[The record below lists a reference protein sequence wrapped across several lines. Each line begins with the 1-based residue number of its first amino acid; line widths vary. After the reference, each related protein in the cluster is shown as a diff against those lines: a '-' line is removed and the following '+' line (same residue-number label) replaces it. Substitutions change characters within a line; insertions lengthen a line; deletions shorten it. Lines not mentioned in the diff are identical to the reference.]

1 MVAAWPFLACTH
13 THQHPFTIRLKAA
26 LAEQQENAQPF
37 LEAASRSLSHALS
50 VAATERRRLAVPALF
65 LSRTRRPRVREGIP
79 LRGLLTPNSGARA
92 HEDGAAT
99 PVWTSPHQVIAADVL
114 RTYSKYDVSPMP
126 PGAQREQDQEQAEE
140 GGSTPEA
147 VAEAAADADDD
158 AGELPAPSPV
168 HVDADGDA
176 ETTAEAAAAA
186 ADDDEQVAEAEAAE
200 GGGGG
205 ASAGDLNAQLVDSHM
220 RGAFGGVEEGEERD
234 GAGDGSSG
242 GGANGDDDGG
252 GGGGS
257 GTQSRWKAFTS
268 RNRKK
273 MTSLLRR
280 VRTKGR
286 RRGKSKRS
294 KRKLGAAGG
303 GAVEKGAAMPQIGTS
318 GVLCSNKL
326 CRAPLAIKAGEAI
339 VLCAKCGIATSV
351 GVDSDDSGAVHKVT
365 LPALPP
371 PPPSQSPSPAAA
383 ATAAADSAPPVE
395 TESQAPDATVPQ
407 STVPPVSPS
416 GGDDVAPPSVSPR
429 AQVETGGGAE
439 EEERG
444 DSSDSDTIA
453 DDGSSVAS
461 ANPHADSMLQLTNVL
476 LSYATFNRE
485 VGYCQGMNFVAAMLL
500 RQMDEAV
507 RV

>member
-1 MVAAWPFLACTH
+1 M
-13 THQHPFTIRLKAA
+13 
-26 LAEQQENAQPF
+26 
-37 LEAASRSLSHALS
+37 
-50 VAATERRRLAVPALF
+50 
-65 LSRTRRPRVREGIP
+65 REGIP

-140 GGSTPEA
+140 GGPAGSTPEA
-147 VAEAAADADDD
+147 VAEAAADADD
-158 AGELPAPSPV
+158 AGASPAPPPV

-176 ETTAEAAAAA
+176 ETAAEAAET

-200 GGGGG
+200 GGGGGG

-234 GAGDGSSG
+234 GAGGGSSG

-303 GAVEKGAAMPQIGTS
+303 STVEKGAAMPQVGTS
-318 GVLCSNKL
+318 GVLCSNKQ

-351 GVDSDDSGAVHKVT
+351 GVDSDDSGAVHKVM
-365 LPALPP
+365 LPVLPP
-371 PPPSQSPSPAAA
+371 PPPPSPPAVAA
-383 ATAAADSAPPVE
+383 AAADSAPPVE
-395 TESQAPDATVPQ
+395 TESQAPDTTVPQ